1 MHPAHL
7 SSSRCANLRQE
18 SLPYGFYCR
27 RSSLAPFSQVT
38 VEGVDSLSQMQAH
51 IEKLV
56 KLQNVDLERARLTA
70 VLRALPAELA
80 QAQSE
85 LAAAEHHAAEAS
97 AALSREETLRTRLER
112 EIIGHKQKAARFRS
126 QLDVVKTPE
135 QAQAIEHE
143 IQFEASEST
152 RLEDEEFASLERT
165 ETQEAALSAARGE
178 VERLAGALEK
188 VRERVAHRQ
197 QEFHAELA
205 TLNQARDPLRH
216 TIEPEWLIRY
226 DRLSGSR
233 GTGLA
238 RADNQQCN
246 GCRMGVRPQTWNQ
259 LREGELLTCDSC
271 GRLLYWDPAFAPAPK
286 APQPANG
293 HEPKAKGK
301 RIQAGN

>member
-1 MHPAHL
+1 
-7 SSSRCANLRQE
+7 
-18 SLPYGFYCR
+18 
-27 RSSLAPFSQVT
+27 
-38 VEGVDSLSQMQAH
+38 MQAH

-80 QAQSE
+80 QPQAE
-85 LAAAEHHAAEAS
+85 LAAAEHQAAEAS

-112 EIIGHKQKAARFRS
+112 EITSHKQKATRFRT
-126 QLDVVKTPE
+126 QLDVVRTPE

-143 IQFEASEST
+143 IQFESGEST

-165 ETQEAALSAARGE
+165 EAQEAALSAARGE

-188 VRERVAHRQ
+188 VRERVARRQ
-197 QEFHAELA
+197 QEFHANLA
-205 TLNQARDPLRH
+205 SLNQERDPLRQ

-238 RADNQQCN
+238 RAENQQCN

-293 HEPKAKGK
+293 HEPKSKGK